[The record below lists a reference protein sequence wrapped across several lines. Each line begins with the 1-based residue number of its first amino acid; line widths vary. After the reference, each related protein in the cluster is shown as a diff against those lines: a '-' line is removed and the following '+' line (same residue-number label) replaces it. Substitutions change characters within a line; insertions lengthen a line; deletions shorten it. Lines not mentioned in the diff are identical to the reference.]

1 MNSNLNSNLNL
12 NIKLQQHNI
21 TKTDRAKLNGHS
33 PKCLWMTGLSGSG
46 KSTIAGVLED
56 ALFQKGVH
64 VFILDGDNLR
74 HGLNADLTFSLAGR
88 SENVRRTAHV
98 AKLMTDAGL
107 VVICALI
114 SPMRQDRDFAR
125 SLFEQ
130 GEFIEI
136 HVDTPIS
143 VCQDRDPKG
152 LYAKVKSGEIKE
164 FTGIDSPYEIPI
176 NPEIKI
182 STSDASPAEAVDL
195 IMDKMW

>member
-1 MNSNLNSNLNL
+1 MFL
-12 NIKLQQHNI
+12 
-21 TKTDRAKLNGHS
+21 
-33 PKCLWMTGLSGSG
+33 
-46 KSTIAGVLED
+46 
-56 ALFQKGVH
+56 
-64 VFILDGDNLR
+64 
-74 HGLNADLTFSLAGR
+74 
-88 SENVRRTAHV
+88 
-98 AKLMTDAGL
+98 
-107 VVICALI
+107 
-114 SPMRQDRDFAR
+114 
-125 SLFEQ
+125 